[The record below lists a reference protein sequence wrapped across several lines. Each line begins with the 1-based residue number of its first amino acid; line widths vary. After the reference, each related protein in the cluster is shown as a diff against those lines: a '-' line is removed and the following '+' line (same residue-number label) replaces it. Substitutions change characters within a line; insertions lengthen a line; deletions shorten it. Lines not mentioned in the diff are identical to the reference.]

1 MYTKKTQIRGSGGV
15 RHCTL
20 GGGLR
25 AAMGACCSRGQCPTH
40 SHSAFI
46 LKHRTVYYQ
55 HTQIYQRGFLFNPK
69 NLEFLCTE
77 QVRISKRSSQ
87 LRDRI
92 RVSWIGRR
100 ILYRWGTRE
109 ALKGALKDIYVLWIN
124 KFKHGVFLLKKAIH
138 NMLNS
143 FSLRRPFQIILARSV
158 SALLSLNVMFRKDH
172 ERGSPGAYLS
182 FSTQLVPWLWQVTQL
197 TFLSLSFPHL

>member
-1 MYTKKTQIRGSGGV
+1 MQEGGNLCIQIADSLCCTAETKHNIVKQFYSNLTKRTQNPGVVQTKYGVKGLAELPISILPHIIDIYNEESHMYTKKTQIRGSGGV

-92 RVSWIGRR
+92 RVSHSAGRFFT
-100 ILYRWGTRE
+100 I
-109 ALKGALKDIYVLWIN
+109 
-124 KFKHGVFLLKKAIH
+124 
-138 NMLNS
+138 
-143 FSLRRPFQIILARSV
+143 
-158 SALLSLNVMFRKDH
+158 
-172 ERGSPGAYLS
+172 
-182 FSTQLVPWLWQVTQL
+182 
-197 TFLSLSFPHL
+197 